1 MHVNPQYG
9 ENIFRV
15 KYFFG
20 YTLFLMDTLAR
31 RIKKANTLLASYAV
45 PHGNGLGRVH
55 AEADDETRFPFQRDR
70 DRIIHTQAFRRLK
83 HKTQVFVSGHGDHY
97 RTRITHTLEV
107 AQLSRDIARTLG
119 LNEDLAETIALA
131 HDLGH
136 TPFGHAGEEAMND
149 CMKRYG
155 ASFEHNHQSLR
166 IVSLL
171 EEKSTAYLG
180 LNLSREILE
189 GLVKHRP
196 TPAEAGLRPARRSL
210 SLEAQVVNFADEIA
224 YTAHDTDDG
233 LRAGQFSRADIEKTK
248 LGKMASV
255 RARAAGSEL
264 RGAIVS
270 LLVTDLYAETER
282 RLKAEKIRTL
292 HDVYACE
299 TELVGFSVP
308 MVRMIGEL
316 RTFLWDHLYKS
327 PSVLRQAARGKRVIT
342 TLFKAYMKSPPAKVQ
357 ALRRKFGA
365 SLEEAVKDYIAGMTD
380 TYAISSRYVP
390 QRRDYSN

>member
-1 MHVNPQYG
+1 M
-9 ENIFRV
+9 
-15 KYFFG
+15 KLL
-20 YTLFLMDTLAR
+20 TD
-31 RIKKANTLLASYAV
+31 RIREANTLLAAYAV

-55 AEADDETRFPFQRDR
+55 VESDDVTRFPFQRDR

-107 AQLSRDIARTLG
+107 AHLSRNIARTLG
-119 LNEDLAETIALA
+119 LNEDLAEAIALA

-136 TPFGHAGEEAMND
+136 TPFGHAGEEAMNA
-149 CMKRYG
+149 CMKKYN

-166 IVSLL
+166 IVTLL
-171 EEKSTAYLG
+171 EDRSKAYRG

-189 GLVKHRP
+189 GLIKHRSP
-196 TPAEAGLRPARRSL
+196 HDLPLGVDLPRSP
-210 SLEAQVVNFADEIA
+210 SLESQVVNFADEIA

-233 LRAGQFSRADIEKTK
+233 LRAGQFSYADIEKIK
-248 LGKMASV
+248 LGKMASIK
-255 RARAAGSEL
+255 AKNDFSEL

-270 LLVTDLYAETER
+270 LLVSDLYTETER

-292 HDVYACE
+292 KDVYASD

-308 MVRMIGEL
+308 TVRMIGEL
-316 RTFLWDHLYKS
+316 RQFLWNHLYKS
-327 PSVLRQAARGKRVIT
+327 PSVLKQATRGQRVIT
-342 TLFKAYMKSPPAKVQ
+342 ALFTAYMKSPPAKIK
-357 ALRRKFGA
+357 ALRVKHGS

-380 TYAISSRYVP
+380 TYAIAAKAAL
-390 QRRDYSN
+390 

>member
-1 MHVNPQYG
+1 
-9 ENIFRV
+9 
-15 KYFFG
+15 
-20 YTLFLMDTLAR
+20 MDTLSH

-45 PHGNGLGRVH
+45 PHGNSLGRMH
-55 AEADDETRFPFQRDR
+55 AEQDDETRFPFQRDR

-119 LNEDLAETIALA
+119 LNEDLAEAIALA

-136 TPFGHAGEEAMND
+136 TPFGHAGEEAMSE
-149 CMKRYG
+149 CMKKYG
-155 ASFEHNHQSLR
+155 ATFEHNHQSLR

-171 EEKSTAYLG
+171 EDKSKAYLG

-196 TPAEAGLRPARRSL
+196 APSGLRPASRSL

-233 LRAGQFSRADIEKTK
+233 LRAGQFLRADIEKTK

-255 RARAAGSEL
+255 RAQSAGSEL

-292 HDVYACE
+292 NDVYACD
-299 TELVGFSVP
+299 TELVGFSVAT
-308 MVRMIGEL
+308 VRMLTEL
-316 RTFLWDHLYKS
+316 RKFLWDHLYKS
-327 PSVLRQAARGKRVIT
+327 PSVLRQASRGKRVIT
-342 TLFKAYMKSPPAKVQ
+342 SLFKAYMKSPPAKVK
-357 ALRRKFGA
+357 ALRKKFGGT
-365 SLEEAVKDYIAGMTD
+365 LEEAVKDYIAGMTD
-380 TYAISSRYVP
+380 TFAISSRYAS
-390 QRRDYSN
+390 RRSATRTDTKLSAVSLHD